1 MHATASAAAFE
12 AWARPTPDRRGY
24 RNDAILAV
32 VFALGAALS
41 LSLYARAGFYPHPAP
56 IWVDALWVAFIAL
69 PLAARRRWPCTVAL
83 VVTAAFVVGQQ
94 LSVPEMLVGNIT
106 TFFVFYTVGAWHSN
120 RARAAA
126 VRGLIIV
133 SMFIWLFGSLWL
145 QVGDPTAVPNVS
157 RAGLVSPYLAI
168 GLIQIFTNVLY
179 FGAAYYFGD
188 SSYRTARNTA
198 ALETRTREL
207 AAERERTAAQAI
219 ALERLR
225 IARELHDVVAHHVSL
240 MGVQAGAARRVLERD
255 PATATRSLEA
265 IESSARTAVD
275 ELHLLLTA
283 LRSDEPNALD
293 PDAAGRLPETASASS
308 TRSLAQ
314 LDELVDRANEAGLTT
329 TLQRVGT
336 PRPVPATIALSAYR
350 IVQEA
355 LTNTRKHA
363 GAGANATVRIR
374 YLAGALELEVTDTG
388 GGSRRNAGSGLGHI
402 GMRERVAA
410 VGGQIE
416 IGPKPRGGFRVRA
429 RFELTAAA
437 PAPASQGLTP

>member
-56 IWVDALWVAFIAL
+56 VWVDVLWVAFIAL

-83 VVTAAFVVGQQ
+83 VVTATFVVGQQ

-106 TFFVFYTVGAWHSN
+106 TFFAFYTVGAWHSN

-275 ELHLLLTA
+275 ELHRLLTA
-283 LRSDEPNALD
+283 LRSDEM
-293 PDAAGRLPETASASS
+293 DAAGRLPETASASS

-336 PRPVPATIALSAYR
+336 PRPVPATIGLSAYR

-363 GAGANATVRIR
+363 GAAASATVRIR

-429 RFELTAAA
+429 RFELTASASA
-437 PAPASQGLTP
+437 SLEPAS